1 MAVFRGVRP
10 VLRIVSAMLLSLC
23 VDHGAHAEG
32 RTLPDTIVQVKPSIV
47 GIGTYQRTR
56 RPPAL
61 LRGTG
66 FVVADGRH
74 VLTNAHVIPAEI
86 DQRSQENLVVFIG
99 NGAEPALRLAT
110 PVARDLDHDIALLKI
125 SDEPLPT
132 LVLGDSDAVREGE
145 TYAFTGF
152 PLGAILGLY
161 PATHRGIVAAI
172 TPIAAPLNAAK
183 QLTPELMRRL
193 RTNYTVFQLDATAY
207 PGNSGSP
214 LYDPVTGTVVGI
226 VNKVFVQES
235 KESVLQ
241 KPSGISYAIPINYA
255 RDLLKKAGVAQ

>member
-1 MAVFRGVRP
+1 MAVFRRVHP
-10 VLRIVSAMLLSLC
+10 VLRIVSAMLMSLC
-23 VDHGAHAEG
+23 VDYSAHAEG
-32 RTLPDTIVQVKPSIV
+32 RTLPETVAQVKPSIV

-74 VLTNAHVIPAEI
+74 VLTNAHVIPAI
-86 DQRSQENLVVFIG
+86 DPRSQETLVVFIG

-110 PVARDLDHDIALLKI
+110 PVERDLDHDIVLLKI
-125 SDEPLPT
+125 SEEPLPA

-183 QLTPELMRRL
+183 QLTPALMRRL
-193 RTNYTVFQLDATAY
+193 RANYTVFQLDATAY

-214 LYDPVTGTVVGI
+214 LYDPATGTVVAI